1 MVENAVLVETDAGVI
16 EDLDWSTELLTSIII
31 SDLTEEVGLVCENL
45 LTWEVS
51 WFECVRVVQ
60 FRNEVDKLS
69 NCLSNLAVIVSLEEV
84 KTETRELGE
93 GVPFSPEEVTEDIKE
108 DLSRYPGKLPS
119 RLPFKVEKVPIDGT
133 SYLWLRNVD
142 VSVIL
147 GADSDDVVGVSRERA
162 MFEVTLE
169 FLIWL
174 VDISSI
180 SGMVLEP

>member
-1 MVENAVLVETDAGVI
+1 MVENAVSVETDAGVI

-31 SDLTEEVGLVCENL
+31 SDLAEEVGLVCESL

-51 WFECVRVVQ
+51 WLECVLVVQ

-69 NCLSNLAVIVSLEEV
+69 NCLSNLVVIASLEGV

-93 GVPFSPEEVTEDIKE
+93 GVPFSPVEVTEDIKE
-108 DLSRYPGKLPS
+108 DLSRYPGELPG
-119 RLPFKVEKVPIDGT
+119 RLLFKVEKVSIDGT

-142 VSVIL
+142 VSVIV
-147 GADSDDVVGVSRERA
+147 GAGLKLIKLSNSDDMVDVSRERA

-169 FLIWL
+169 FLI
-174 VDISSI
+174 
-180 SGMVLEP
+180 